1 MTTLLTAEIIAALA
15 APFPIAT
22 IEVKP
27 GAVRQDG
34 TSALALAYADWR
46 VYADR
51 LDALVG
57 PANWS
62 IQLTPWGDTRVIARL
77 SIFGITKD
85 ASGEGEPQDDNCGTI
100 AEAQAKKRACS
111 EFGLGRYLYG
121 LPRVW
126 GKGQGD
132 RKSFRFDDPQGIVY
146 QMYAQAGLLPRSAPP
161 AAPAAAPVA
170 NGQPRNGVAPDPAR
184 LATARATL
192 EHAEQHTNATAV
204 LDAPLATDKQRGA
217 ISAVIARCAE
227 FGINPNQVDR
237 LGNTQGIARLSGIRR
252 ATNLPA
258 TVTKQQASTLIG
270 ELDRLVQEAQAQ
282 AC

>member
-1 MTTLLTAEIIAALA
+1 METTLTAEIIAALA
-15 APFPIAT
+15 APFPIAD

-46 VYADR
+46 SYAER
-51 LDALVG
+51 LDRSIG
-57 PANWS
+57 PSGWS
-62 IQLTPWGDTRVIARL
+62 IKLTPWGDSRIIASL
-77 SIFGITKD
+77 TILGITKD

-146 QMYAQAGLLPRSAPP
+146 QMYQQAGLLPRSAPP

-184 LATARATL
+184 LAAARTALAQ
-192 EHAEQHTNATAV
+192 AEQHVTTATIA
-204 LDAPLATDKQRGA
+204 APPASEKQRGA

-237 LGNTQGIARLSGIRR
+237 LGMAQGISRLSGIRR
-252 ATNLPA
+252 AMHVPA

-270 ELDRLVQEAQAQ
+270 ELDRLVQEAQA
-282 AC
+282 C